1 MFKCISIDIHAHNEY
16 IKLLGGL
23 SYANRKKMNYVYLTR
38 ASKINRGGNFIWGEG
53 LRTIEKCQNG

>member
-23 SYANRKKMNYVYLTR
+23 SNANRKKNELCVPN
-38 ASKINRGGNFIWGEG
+38 SSE
-53 LRTIEKCQNG
+53 

>member
-23 SYANRKKMNYVYLTR
+23 SNANRKKKWIMCT
-38 ASKINRGGNFIWGEG
+38 
-53 LRTIEKCQNG
+53 